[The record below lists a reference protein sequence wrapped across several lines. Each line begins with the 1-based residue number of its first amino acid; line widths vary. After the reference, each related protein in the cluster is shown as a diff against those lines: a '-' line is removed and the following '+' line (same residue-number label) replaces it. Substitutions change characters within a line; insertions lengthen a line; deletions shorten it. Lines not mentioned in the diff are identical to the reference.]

1 MSRPR
6 KKTVLKARRAIP
18 RTWNVLI
25 RLEGRKIPFAVRMLR
40 SLVSSIL
47 LESAFSKLPKGFSE
61 VSLLFTDDPTIHRL
75 NLYYR
80 GKDKATDV
88 LSFPQEEN
96 WGTKMLSPSLGDLV
110 ISVQT
115 ARAQARE
122 FCVSIREEL
131 LRLIIHGLLH
141 LAGYDHEKVPAR
153 EAQRMRRAEKKLMA
167 KYSDWV

>member
-1 MSRPR
+1 MTPSR
-6 KKTVLKARRAIP
+6 KKKASTASRW
-18 RTWNVLI
+18 TVLI
-25 RLEGRKIPFAVRMLR
+25 RREGNKIPFTAPELK

-47 LESAFSKLPKGFSE
+47 SESAFSKLPKQFSE
-61 VSLLFTDDPTIHRL
+61 ISLLFTDDRTIHRL

-88 LSFPQEEN
+88 LSFPQEED
-96 WGTKMLSPSLGDLV
+96 WDTTMLSPSLGDLV

-122 FCVSIREEL
+122 FGVSIEEEF

-153 EAQRMRRAEKKLMA
+153 EAQRMRRAERKLMA
-167 KYSDWV
+167 KYSEWL